1 MRHLLAQAL
10 TLPGEWEG
18 GSTIEGPG
26 GLKFTDLGQL
36 ISQPVIQYV
45 FAAAGMGLLL
55 MLVSSGFTFLTSSGD
70 AKKLESGKQ
79 RLTYSLVGF
88 IVIFIAYWIVQL
100 MGKIFGIAGIEETF
114 K

>member
-1 MRHLLAQAL
+1 MKHLLAQAL
-10 TLPGEWEG
+10 KLPWEG
-18 GSTIEGPG
+18 EGQPNIEGPE

-88 IVIFIAYWIVQL
+88 IVIFVAYWLVQIL
-100 MGKIFGIAGIEETF
+100 GKILGITEIQNTF
-114 K
+114 Q